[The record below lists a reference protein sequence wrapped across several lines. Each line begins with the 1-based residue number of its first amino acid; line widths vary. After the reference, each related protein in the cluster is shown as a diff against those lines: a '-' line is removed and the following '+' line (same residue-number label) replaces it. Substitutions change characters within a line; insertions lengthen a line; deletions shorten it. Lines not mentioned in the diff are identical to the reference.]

1 MPDHP
6 EFDEAALIQ
15 RRVCRRCEA
24 IYTIAES
31 WEHNRQMFGKPH
43 DYQTGCLE
51 YCLGCWLGV
60 GPLDFP
66 ESYGEESAIV
76 ADDSHLSFAG
86 FTALPRESTPVEND
100 DEGDLVARFQPF
112 LNEGYLLAV
121 MPISRVF
128 LDLSPISYRNC
139 YTFLSPGVAN
149 LEQLNIVP
157 NREMNCPLAEGQS
170 AASGVTEET
179 LSELTLVAFPCRG
192 DWTAFRKTNHNGHL
206 DLIRQLSEGVDRACL
221 DFVRYKLCGFD
232 PVDTLPGRAGQVAS
246 NPMMAGLCLFNPAI
260 QESRIVGGA
269 AFTHS
274 LTRGLGLALE
284 TIDAEEFPRDG
295 EVGHIV
301 EHALALYAA
310 AIEAATATSGFVQA
324 LSILEILAYP
334 DEFRIFQE
342 VKKVIARYVAK
353 NRTEYDRLLERFLE
367 LTGKKD
373 SSGKT
378 IGFRTRVVHMGER
391 LEEII
396 PRHEQRTELFRE
408 LDRYI
413 RMVIEHMMRHSEM
426 TWEEYQAKRETMRP
440 FDR

>member
-1 MPDHP
+1 MLGDS
-6 EFDEAALIQ
+6 EYDESSLIQ

-24 IYTIAES
+24 IYTISES

-43 DYQTGCLE
+43 DYRSGCEE

-60 GPLDFP
+60 GALDFP
-66 ESYGEESAIV
+66 EAYGEEGVTV
-76 ADDSHLSFAG
+76 ADDSDLSFIG
-86 FTALPRESTPVEND
+86 FTTLPCEGTPVEPD
-100 DEGDLVARFQPF
+100 DDGDLVARFQPF
-112 LNEGYLLAV
+112 LAEGYLLAV

-128 LDLSPISYRNC
+128 LEWFPITYRNC
-139 YTFLSPGVAN
+139 FTFFPPGAAN

-157 NREMNCPLAEGQS
+157 NREMDCPLAEGQS
-170 AASGVTEET
+170 AASGVKEET

-192 DWTAFRKTNHNGHL
+192 NWTGFRKTNHAGHM

-221 DFVRYKLCGFD
+221 DFIRYKLCGFD

-246 NPMMAGLCLFNPAI
+246 NPMLAGLCLFNPAV

-284 TIDAEEFPRDG
+284 TIDAEEFPRAG

-310 AIEAATATSGFVQA
+310 AIEATTATSSFVQA
-324 LSILEILAYP
+324 LSILEFLAYP
-334 DEFRIFQE
+334 DEYRTFQD
-342 VKKVIARYVAK
+342 VKKIIARYVAQ
-353 NRTEYDRLLERFLE
+353 NRTDYDRLLDRFFE

-373 SSGKT
+373 SSGKM

-391 LEEII
+391 LEQII
-396 PRHEQRTELFRE
+396 PDHWQRTDLFRE

-426 TWEEYQAKRETMRP
+426 TLEEYWALRESLRP